1 MIDTDSTAWQLD
13 EYRRKNRNTFKSQA
27 KTTTHNDFPRPVEST
42 FLRDYHEVERLAIN
56 SQRAETK
63 ICTVGTLLREDP
75 RQYYSSTTK
84 RSGEF
89 SPGYHIVKSKDRKPR
104 FNNNQEFFRAQVTCY
119 KDDWIDYLRLVRRI
133 TRQS

>member
-1 MIDTDSTAWQLD
+1 MNI
-13 EYRRKNRNTFKSQA
+13 EG
-27 KTTTHNDFPRPVEST
+27 KTGILLRVKLKLQHITIFHGVEST